1 MSVPNA
7 TRAPDH
13 IILEGLVGSRAYGLD
28 HAKSDTDMIG
38 CYIKPATTFLGL
50 RKPPPN
56 DYTIQL
62 HDPDVCYH
70 EVAKQCRLMLKCNP
84 TAMELLW
91 LDNYSIR
98 TPYGDALIGL
108 RQNFLSRK
116 YVRDAYWGYAESQLK
131 RLVEKGRFGGSLETR
146 REKHARH
153 LMRLLDQ
160 GHQLYTTGSLTL
172 RVDDPEKYFAF
183 GKSIVG
189 DPSAAAAVQ
198 LMLEYQQRFD
208 RAGAG
213 VLPNHA
219 TTAPI
224 EALLQEIRRDI
235 YA

>member
-1 MSVPNA
+1 MSVPND

-98 TPYGDALIGL
+98 TEYGDELISA
-108 RQNFLSRK
+108 RTDFLSRK
-116 YVRDAYWGYAESQLK
+116 YVRDAYLGYSSSQLK

-160 GHQLYTTGSLTL
+160 GYQLYTTGELTV
-172 RVDDPEKYFAF
+172 RVADPDKFFEF
-183 GKSIVG
+183 GRSIVG
-189 DPSAAAAVQ
+189 DPEAKAAIQ
-198 LMLEYQQRFD
+198 LMLKYHRLFEA
-208 RAGAG
+208 AGDG
-213 VLPNHA
+213 VLPEHPK
-219 TTAPI
+219 TDRI
-224 EALLQEIRRDI
+224 ETIVQRIRKT
-235 YA
+235 YP